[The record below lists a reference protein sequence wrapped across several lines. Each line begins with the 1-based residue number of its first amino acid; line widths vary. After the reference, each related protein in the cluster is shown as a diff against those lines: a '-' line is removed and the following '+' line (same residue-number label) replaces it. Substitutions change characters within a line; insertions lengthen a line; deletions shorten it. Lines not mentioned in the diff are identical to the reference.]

1 MSTDQPDVKVAIV
14 GSGFSGLGLAVRL
27 KQAGMHDFTILERAG
42 DLGGTWRDNSYPGC
56 RCDVPSH
63 LYSFSFA
70 PNPEWSETY
79 SPQPEIWDYL
89 RKVAAEHQLDRHIR
103 YGHDVTGAHWDDEAQ
118 LWRLKTAA
126 DELSARVVVLGVGA
140 LADPK
145 IPPIPGLEDFGGEVF
160 HSAGWHHDYDLT
172 GKRVAV
178 VGTGASAIQFV
189 PEIQPAVDKLVL
201 FQRTAAWVLPHTNR
215 GISAAER
222 WVYRHVPVAQRLNR
236 LGVYVSRELLV
247 FGLAFWP
254 NAMKLG
260 ERLARAHLAR
270 QVPDRA
276 LRRTL
281 TPDFRLGCKR
291 IMLSNGYYP
300 ALSKPNVEVVP
311 SGITEVRGNTVVGAD
326 GSEHEVDAI
335 IFGTG
340 FHVTD
345 PPYADTVY
353 GRDGRS
359 LAEVFD
365 GSPRAYLGTTLP
377 NFPNAFTLLGPN
389 TGLGHTSVVFM
400 IEGQIDYVMGSLRAM
415 ARRGWRSIEVRP
427 SVERAYNAEL
437 QRKLPGTVWNS
448 GGCAS
453 WYLDAN
459 GVNSTIWPRF
469 TWQFRLRTR
478 RFRPENYAVTPEP
491 R

>member
-1 MSTDQPDVKVAIV
+1 MTEQPDVKVAIV

-27 KQAGMHDFTILERAG
+27 KQAGMHDFVILERG
-42 DLGGTWRDNSYPGC
+42 DDLGGTWRDNSYPGC

-63 LYSFSFA
+63 LYSYSFA
-70 PNPEWSETY
+70 LNPEWSETY
-79 SPQPEIWDYL
+79 STQPEIWAYL
-89 RKVAAEHQLDRHIR
+89 RRVAAGYGVEKRIR
-103 YGHDVTGAHWDDEAQ
+103 YGHDVTAGNWDDETQ

-126 DELSARVVVLGVGA
+126 GELSARVMVLGVGA

-145 IPPIPGLEDFGGEVF
+145 LPAIPGLDGFPGEVF
-160 HSAGWHHDYDLT
+160 HSATWNHDYDLT

-189 PEIQPAVDKLVL
+189 PEIQPKVERLVL
-201 FQRTAAWVLPHTNR
+201 FQRTPAWVLPHTNR
-215 GISAAER
+215 RISRAER
-222 WVYRHVPVAQRLNR
+222 WLYRHVPLAQRINR
-236 LGVYVSRELLV
+236 AGVYAGRELLV

-254 NAMKLG
+254 GAMKLG
-260 ERLARAHLAR
+260 ESVARKFLAR
-270 QVPDRA
+270 QVPDPE

-281 TPDFRLGCKR
+281 TPRFRLGCKR
-291 IMLSNGYYP
+291 IMLSNDYYP
-300 ALSKPNVEVVP
+300 SLTRPNVDVVP
-311 SGITEVRGNTVVGAD
+311 SGIAEVRGNTVVGAD
-326 GSEHEVDAI
+326 GSAYDVDAI

-345 PPYADTVY
+345 PPYADTVH
-353 GRDGRS
+353 GRDGRALS
-359 LAEVFD
+359 EVF
-365 GSPRAYLGTTLP
+365 GGTPRAYLGTALA

-389 TGLGHTSVVFM
+389 TGLGHTSVVYM
-400 IEGQIDYVMGSLRAM
+400 IEGQINYVMRCLREM
-415 ARRGWRSIEVRP
+415 DRRGWRAVEVRP

-478 RFRPENYAVTPEP
+478 KFRPEEYVVIPEP